1 MRIFN
6 SNGARIFYIATYERK
21 SFTNKVISWSYYF
34 YNLFSWKLNVSTSFF
49 RIKKVLDEICCELSK
64 GILFHRKCEKTT
76 NGEKAEARFHR
87 LSHLMATKLSVT
99 FLRRLLD
106 SNIIMSSVIKLKNVL
121 KDELCDATLYLSH
134 KTLHKQ
140 ILDSLTIDS
149 DSA

>member
-1 MRIFN
+1 MRGNHSQTKSYLGLTIFN
-6 SNGARIFYIATYERK
+6 
-21 SFTNKVISWSYYF
+21 
-34 YNLFSWKLNVSTSFF
+34 NLFSWKLNVSTSFF

-149 DSA
+149 DSAESRKRFDKKL